1 MSLTAN
7 AARPALIESLP
18 KKPRLTKLTSALS
31 FLYNL
36 FQFRNDSIFN
46 FFTIGTF
53 VITINCY
60 TFSAV

>member
-7 AARPALIESLP
+7 AARPAFIESLP

-31 FLYNL
+31 FYIIF

-46 FFTIGTF
+46 FTIGTF

-60 TFSAV
+60 AFSAV

>member
-7 AARPALIESLP
+7 AARPAFIESLP

-31 FLYNL
+31 FYIIFFNL
-36 FQFRNDSIFN
+36 GTIVFSI
-46 FFTIGTF
+46 FTIGTF

-60 TFSAV
+60 AFSAV